1 MKRLWNWTKDVFWLI
16 VAVALVGAGVY
27 GFRYLGEI
35 RPEVVA
41 QPVERP
47 VVLVDT
53 AVPEAFTVPIPIRG
67 EGFIQPFR
75 EVALATETSGRVVEM
90 HPSLEARGRFSK
102 GDILVRL
109 DDAAARASLE
119 QTDANIAST
128 EARLDLVETQ
138 LARAETLRARGVIPQ
153 DQLDQLESQ
162 QTELTASLTALR
174 AGRRNAE
181 IALERTA
188 IYAPFDGA
196 VLNSTVELGAVASP
210 GLSLANLYSVDQL
223 EVTVP
228 VRQAE
233 AALIPGLFEE
243 AQSSARVEADFAGRT
258 YQWNASIA
266 RVDNALDQ
274 RTRTL
279 DVTLRLEDMM
289 GQQVSGTAAASGA
302 PPALINSFARVVID
316 GVQDNSLY
324 AIPSTAYRDRD
335 TVWLYVDGTLTVAG
349 AERVHVD
356 GEQSFVRIGDLPEG
370 AEIVTSSLD
379 TAFAGMKVRKADDE
393 SRRADA
399 SE

>member
-1 MKRLWNWTKDVFWLI
+1 MKRLWIWTKDVFWLI

-35 RPEVVA
+35 RPVVVA
-41 QPVERP
+41 QSVERP
-47 VVLVDT
+47 IVLVDT
-53 AVPEAFTVPIPIRG
+53 TIPQAFAAPVPIRG

-75 EVALATETSGRVVEM
+75 EVALAAETSGRVVEM
-90 HPSLEARGRFSK
+90 HPSLEARGRFSE
-102 GDILVRL
+102 GEILIRL
-109 DDAAARASLE
+109 DDATARASLE

-138 LARAETLRARGVIPQ
+138 LKRAETLRARGVISQ

-174 AGRRNAE
+174 AGRRTAE

-188 IYAPFDGA
+188 IRAPFDGA
-196 VLNSTVELGAVASP
+196 VLNSTVELGTIASS
-210 GLSLANLYSVDQL
+210 GLALATLYSVDEL

-233 AALIPGLFEE
+233 AALIPGLFEG
-243 AQSSARVEADFAGRT
+243 AGGSATVKADFAGRT

-266 RVDNALDQ
+266 RVDNALDK

-289 GQQVSGTAAASGA
+289 GQQVSGTPTASGA

-316 GVQDNSLY
+316 GVQDESLY
-324 AIPSTAYRDRD
+324 AIPSTAYRAGD
-335 TVWLYVDGTLTVAG
+335 TVWLYVDGTLVVTR

-356 GEQSFVRIGDLPEG
+356 GEESFVRIGELPDG

-393 SRRADA
+393 VRHAEA

>member
-16 VAVALVGAGVY
+16 LAVALVGAGVY

-153 DQLDQLESQ
+153 DQLESQ
-162 QTELTASLTALR
+162 QTELTANLTALR

-188 IYAPFDGA
+188 IHAPFDGA
-196 VLNSTVELGAVASP
+196 VLNSTVGLGAVASP

-228 VRQAE
+228 VRQAG

-243 AQSSARVEADFAGRT
+243 AQGSARVEADFAGRT
-258 YQWNASIA
+258 YQWIASIV

-302 PPALINSFARVVID
+302 PPALINSFARVVLD

-324 AIPSTAYRDRD
+324 AITSTAYRDRD
-335 TVWLYVDGTLTVAG
+335 TVWLYVDGTLTLAG

-356 GEQSFVRIGDLPEG
+356 GGQSFVRMGDLPEG